1 MKKIILILLLLLTG
15 CSKEIKPI
23 TKNLFYMDTLINIKI
38 YETDIKKVDDAII
51 YIDNLYKKY
60 DEITNFYNENSEL
73 SKLNNS
79 KQLTISN
86 ELYDLIEIGIEY
98 YNKSNGLFNINM
110 GGVSKIWHNF
120 RENPTNLPTE
130 QLNID
135 ISIDNIKLLD
145 NNTIINN
152 GFSIDLGALVKG
164 YVTELAG
171 NYLEE
176 NGLNNYI
183 INAGGNVKVGKSH
196 KGYYTIGIANPNK
209 NESIMTVKGENISV
223 VTSGG
228 YERFYEYN
236 GIFYHHIIDPNT
248 RYPANYMKSVTVI
261 GKDSGLCDIL
271 STTLFLMDIEK
282 GKEFIKDYDVSV
294 IWYTLDDEI
303 IKSEGF
309 NYE

>member
-38 YETDIKKVDDAII
+38 YETDTKKVDDAIN

-73 SKLNNS
+73 YKLNNS

-145 NNTIINN
+145 NNTIVNN
-152 GFSIDLGALVKG
+152 GFNIDLGALVKG

-196 KGYYTIGIANPNK
+196 KGHYTIGIANPNK

>member
-38 YETDIKKVDDAII
+38 YETDTKKVDDAII

-73 SKLNNS
+73 SKLNKS

-145 NNTIINN
+145 NNAIINN

-171 NYLEE
+171 KYLEE

>member
-38 YETDIKKVDDAII
+38 YETDTKKVDDAIN

-135 ISIDNIKLLD
+135 ISIYNIKLLD

-171 NYLEE
+171 KYLEE

-294 IWYTLDDEI
+294 IWYTLDNEI